1 MKKTVND
8 TLVFYHYF
16 EANQQYKDNLIYFLS
31 TAYREDLDFIIIIAD
46 NCSIQLP
53 TIDNIQY
60 FHTINNNLDYG
71 GYAAAIKNNIQIIKN
86 YKYFIFIN
94 SSVRGPFL
102 PNYLNY
108 NWSHSF
114 ISLLE
119 KNVHLAGT
127 TINIIPEENL
137 LSKKFASKYN
147 YPAPFSHVQTTAYA
161 LTQQAIQYLIDIGF
175 YDTNSIINKD
185 DIVVEYEIRL
195 SQEIK
200 KCGWNI
206 KCFLPEYNL
215 IDYRNSHHDINLT
228 SHNGDPL
235 NDNAYFGRTAHPLEL
250 VFIKTNRNMLSK
262 LELNSISLS
271 SFIKQIY
278 HPLIQQWIELELLID
293 RTTDDFLTQ
302 LKKSKNLRF
311 KILEKLYRKVKK
323 LKNI

>member
-31 TAYREDLDFIIIIAD
+31 TACREDLDFIIIITD

-53 TIDNIQY
+53 TIDNVQY

-71 GYAAAIKNNIQIIKN
+71 GYAVAIKENIQIIKN

-102 PNYLNY
+102 PNYLKY

-127 TINIIPEENL
+127 TINIIPEENS
-137 LSKKFASKYN
+137 LSKKFASKYT

-175 YDTNSIINKD
+175 YDTNNIVDKD

-215 IDYRNSHHDINLT
+215 IDYCNSHHDVNLT

-235 NDNAYFGRTAHPLEL
+235 NAKAYFGRTLSALE
-250 VFIKTNRNMLSK
+250 VMFTKTNRNLLSSV
-262 LELNSISLS
+262 ELCSLS
-271 SFIKQIY
+271 LSALQGQVSSPLLEPWTERKQLVRRLSI
-278 HPLIQQWIELELLID
+278 HLAKRIEKE
-293 RTTDDFLTQ
+293 
-302 LKKSKNLRF
+302 KNLKF
-311 KILEKLYRKVKK
+311 KILRKIIKK
-323 LKNI
+323 LKHFMN